1 MSVREFIMIDIKNL
15 LKQIKS
21 HKEEEE
27 QTDIENIINK
37 FNLMIWDLIISLCSL

>member
-37 FNLMIWDLIISLCSL
+37 FNLMI